1 VLRAAFILIFAEC
14 WASQKWA
21 VGSRSVGLTDVHS
34 YDLVIVGSGIAGLR
48 AAIEAARVSEG
59 KCTIA
64 VVTKVQAMRSHSV
77 SAEGGT
83 AAVLYS
89 DKGDSIESHIF
100 DTIKGSDYLADQDA
114 VEFFANSMPAEI
126 YLLEHWGMPWSRTE
140 DGRIAQRNF
149 GGYSFPRAT
158 FAADRVGFFEMQ
170 TLYDTTGKYENIH
183 FFQEWY
189 VTSLIVDDGTFQG
202 LTAIDLK
209 DGSFHAF
216 SSKAGIIA
224 TGGAGRL
231 YRFATYGYSSTP
243 DGLALAYRAGAPIED
258 MEFVQFHPT
267 GLIPSGVL
275 ITEGARGDGAVL
287 INKDGERFMKKYA
300 PEKKDLASRD
310 VVSRAMIT
318 EIQQGRGLKDPLSG
332 MDHLLLDLRHLGGE
346 RIKERLSAIREI
358 AIKFKGMDPIDE
370 PLPVRPV
377 CHYTMGGIRTN
388 SKAET
393 PIAGL
398 WSAGEAA
405 CVNINGA
412 NRLGANSTAEC
423 LVFGAQAGR
432 AAVEYALS
440 HEKRSVAQKVLAGEE
455 RRLFDEIFRG
465 SGTENPYEIHNEI
478 QRIMDKYAYVYRS
491 GKGLDAGLRELR
503 ELHKRAYRHV
513 DDQVKEYNTNFTNVL
528 ELEAMF
534 DIAEIVLV
542 GGLARTE
549 SRGAHSRVDFPKRDD
564 QNWLKHTLAYSSP
577 DGPRLE
583 YAPVTITRY
592 TPAERH
598 Y

>member
-1 VLRAAFILIFAEC
+1 LTEIL
-14 WASQKWA
+14 
-21 VGSRSVGLTDVHS
+21 S
-34 YDLVIVGSGIAGLR
+34 YDVVIVGSGIAGLR
-48 AAIEAARVSEG
+48 AAIEASRVSGG
-59 KCTIA
+59 KCSIA

-83 AAVLYS
+83 AAVLYPE
-89 DKGDSIESHIF
+89 KGDSIESHIF
-100 DTIKGSDYLADQDA
+100 DTVKGSDYLADQDA
-114 VEFFANSMPAEI
+114 VEFFANAMPKEI

-140 DGRIAQRNF
+140 DGRISQRNF

-170 TLYDTTGKYENIH
+170 TLYDTTRKYENIH

-189 VTSLIVDDGTFQG
+189 VTALMVDHGVFRG
-202 LTAIDLK
+202 VTAIDMK
-209 DGSFHAF
+209 DGRFYAF
-216 SSKAGIIA
+216 RSKAGIIA
-224 TGGAGRL
+224 SGGAGRL

-243 DGLALAYRAGAPIED
+243 DGLALAFRAGAPIED

-287 INKDGERFMKKYA
+287 LNSKGERFMKKYA
-300 PEKKDLASRD
+300 PEKMDLASRD

-318 EIQQGRGLKDPLSG
+318 EITEGRGLKDPATG
-332 MDHLLLDLRHLGGE
+332 MEHLLLDLRHLGGE
-346 RIKERLSAIREI
+346 RIKERLSGIREI
-358 AIKFKGMDPIDE
+358 AIKFKGIDPIDE

-388 SKAET
+388 VKAET
-393 PIAGL
+393 PISGL

-405 CVNINGA
+405 CVSINGA

-423 LVFGAQAGR
+423 LVFGATAGAGAAAHAATTVGSELEGQAL
-432 AAVEYALS
+432 AKE
-440 HEKRSVAQKVLAGEE
+440 EK
-455 RRLFDEIFRG
+455 RLFDGILHG
-465 SGTENPYEIHNEI
+465 SGDENPYEVHNEI
-478 QRIMDKYAYVYRS
+478 QALMDKFAYVYRS
-491 GKGLDAGLRELR
+491 GEGLKAGLKALR
-503 ELHKRAYRHV
+503 DLRKKAYRHV
-513 DDQVKEYNTNFTNVL
+513 DDQSKEYNTNFVNVL

-534 DIAEIVLV
+534 DLSEVVL
-542 GGLARTE
+542 GGALARTE
-549 SRGAHSRVDFPKRDD
+549 SRGAHSRVDFPNRDD
-564 QNWLKHTLAYSSP
+564 QNWLKHTLAYHSTS
-577 DGPRLE
+577 GPRFE

-592 TPAERH
+592 TPTERH

>member
-1 VLRAAFILIFAEC
+1 LTEVL
-14 WASQKWA
+14 
-21 VGSRSVGLTDVHS
+21 S
-34 YDLVIVGSGIAGLR
+34 YDIIIVGSGIAGLR
-48 AAIEAARVSEG
+48 AAIEAARVSKEE
-59 KCTIA
+59 CSIA
-64 VVTKVQAMRSHSV
+64 VITKVQAMRSHSV

-83 AAVLYS
+83 AAVLYPE
-89 DKGDSIESHIF
+89 KGDSVESHIF

-114 VEFFANSMPAEI
+114 VEFFAKAMPSEI

-170 TLYDTTGKYENIH
+170 TLYDTTRKFDNIH

-189 VTSLIVDDGTFQG
+189 VTSLIIDHGVFRGV
-202 LTAIDLK
+202 TAIDLK
-209 DGSFHAF
+209 SGDLSAF
-216 SSKAGIIA
+216 SGKAGIVA

-243 DGLALAYRAGAPIED
+243 DGLSLAYRAGAPIED

-287 INKDGERFMKKYA
+287 INSKGERFMKKYA
-300 PEKKDLASRD
+300 PEKMDLASRD

-318 EIQQGRGLKDPLSG
+318 EIQEARGLKDPVSG
-332 MDHLLLDLRHLGGE
+332 MEHLLLDLRHLGAE
-346 RIKERLSAIREI
+346 KIKERLSAIREI
-358 AIKFKGMDPIDE
+358 AIKFKGIDPIDD

-377 CHYTMGGIRTN
+377 CHYTMGGIKTN
-388 SKAET
+388 VRAET
-393 PIAGL
+393 PIVGL

-405 CVNINGA
+405 CVSINGA

-423 LVFGAQAGR
+423 LVFGAQAGAGAAAR
-432 AAVEYALS
+432 AHGQLTANIEQEAIGK
-440 HEKRSVAQKVLAGEE
+440 EAK
-455 RRLFDEIFRG
+455 RLFDGIFHG
-465 SGTENPYEIHNEI
+465 SGSENPYEIHNTV
-478 QRIMDKYAYVYRS
+478 QMIMDRYAYVYRS
-491 GKGLDAGLRELR
+491 GEGLEAGLKELRELR
-503 ELHKRAYRHV
+503 SRAYRHV
-513 DDQVKEYNTNFTNVL
+513 DDQAKEYNTNFVNVL
-528 ELEAMF
+528 ELDAMF
-534 DIAEIVLV
+534 DMAEIVLA
-542 GGLARTE
+542 GGLARNE

-564 QNWLKHTLAYSSP
+564 PNWLKHTLAYWAP
-577 DGPRLE
+577 QGPRFE
-583 YAPVTITRY
+583 YAPVTITKY

>member
-1 VLRAAFILIFAEC
+1 MTEL
-14 WASQKWA
+14 
-21 VGSRSVGLTDVHS
+21 LTYDV
-34 YDLVIVGSGIAGLR
+34 VIVGSGIAGLR

-59 KCTIA
+59 KCNIA

-83 AAVLYS
+83 AAVLYP
-89 DKGDSIESHIF
+89 DKGDTFESHIY
-100 DTIKGSDYLADQDA
+100 DTVKGSDFLADQDA
-114 VEFFANSMPAEI
+114 VEFFVYAMPAEI
-126 YLLEHWGMPWSRTE
+126 YQLEHWGMPWSRTE

-170 TLYDTTGKYENIH
+170 TLYDTTRKFDNIH

-189 VTSLIVDDGTFQG
+189 VTSLIVENGVFRG
-202 LTAIDLK
+202 VTAIDLK
-209 DGSFHAF
+209 TGGFHAF
-216 SSKAGIIA
+216 NAKAGVIT

-243 DGLALAYRAGAPIED
+243 DGLSLAYRAGAPIED

-287 INKDGERFMKKYA
+287 INSKGERFMKKYA
-300 PEKKDLASRD
+300 PEKMDLASRD
-310 VVSRAMIT
+310 VVSRGMIT
-318 EIQQGRGLKDPLSG
+318 EIKEGRGLTDPATG
-332 MDHLLLDLRHLGGE
+332 MEHLLLDLRHLGAE
-346 RIKERLSAIREI
+346 KIKERLSGIREI
-358 AIKFKGMDPIDE
+358 AIKFKGIDPIDD

-377 CHYTMGGIRTN
+377 CHYMMGGIRTN
-388 SKAET
+388 VKAET

-398 WSAGEAA
+398 WAAGEAA
-405 CVNINGA
+405 CVSINGA

-423 LVFGAQAGR
+423 LVFGTQAGVG
-432 AAVEYALS
+432 AAKHVMSISTHSLEQQAVT
-440 HEKRSVAQKVLAGEE
+440 REE
-455 RRLFDEIFRG
+455 HRLFDEILHG
-465 SGTENPYEIHNEI
+465 SGTENPYEIHD
-478 QRIMDKYAYVYRS
+478 QVQTIMDKYAYVYRT
-491 GKGLDAGLRELR
+491 GEGLGAGLRDLR
-503 ELHKRAYRHV
+503 ALHKRAYRHV
-513 DDQVKEYNTNFTNVL
+513 DDQAKEYNTNFTNVL

-534 DIAEIVLV
+534 EIAEIVLA

-549 SRGAHSRVDFPKRDD
+549 SRGAHARLDYPKRDD
-564 QNWLKHTLAYSSP
+564 PNWLKHTLAYYEL
-577 DGPRLE
+577 DGPPRLE
-583 YAPVTITRY
+583 YAPVTITKY
-592 TPAERH
+592 TPTERH